1 MSDPVIPV
9 TVAYGDE
16 IVSNSVSVIVGH
28 ATLLTVSRDG
38 SRRAVRAETV
48 EIINLIKYPQL
59 GNRPH
64 STTDPFQEWAGM
76 VVLALALPIKAGQ
89 KVLLWNGGVHHKDV
103 PKGRAMVG
111 LYVPYGVSV
120 VMTELSAAPVN
131 PIPRCMEL
139 REQIATIAHGW
150 DSAWHGRYVFGNHLR
165 QQVVSRIIDGM
176 LVDAEAKVAALLAS
190 ATPAVN
196 DDWKAALALVET
208 EVKALCD
215 LCAGDPALWARRLA
229 RNIDVE
235 AFRGRLALGE
245 VPKPVTSTM
254 PWTPGAPV
262 TKLIIPSTITNIN
275 ERYEL
280 AARWHDD
287 NRRAV
292 ENVALRY
299 YDEDMQAVPEKT
311 YGYDSSHE
319 HDPAS

>member
-1 MSDPVIPV
+1 MPDPIVPV
-9 TVAYGDE
+9 TVTYGDE
-16 IVSNSVSVIVGH
+16 IVANSVSDANDH
-28 ATLLTVSRDG
+28 ATLLVVSRDG
-38 SRRAVRAETV
+38 SRRAVRAEIV
-48 EIINLIKYPQL
+48 NVFNLVIHPQL
-59 GNRPH
+59 ANRPLT
-64 STTDPFQEWAGM
+64 STNPHQEWAGIIL
-76 VVLALALPIKAGQ
+76 VALALPIEAGQ
-89 KVLLWNGGVHHKDV
+89 KVLLWNGGAHHKDV

-111 LYVPYGVSV
+111 LYVPHGKSV
-120 VMTELSAAPVN
+120 VMTELSVAPIN

-176 LVDAEAKVAALLAS
+176 LSNAEAKIAALLVS

-235 AFRGRLALGE
+235 SFRARLALGE
-245 VPKPVTSTM
+245 VPKPVTSTT